1 MKTYKEFMQ
10 ESSLSRIKSKSDK
23 SGIAT
28 LSADRG
34 DKSRKENQAR
44 SKQLQKDIR
53 GSFGRG
59 PTKVKGSYLEKDE
72 KTGKERKVKEK
83 SYVIDRGKLGKKDFK
98 KKVKKLGIKH
108 KQDSVLT
115 QTKKT
120 GTLSATRKGGLGTKP
135 KDKRPLGSTK
145 RVGLGKFKPQGKN
158 PEGQSQIK
166 GKTFTY
172 G

>member
-1 MKTYKEFMQ
+1 MKTFKEFLE
-10 ESSLSRIKSKSDK
+10 ESSLSRIKSKADK
-23 SGIAT
+23 SGIAV

-34 DKSRKENQAR
+34 DKSRKENKAR
-44 SKQLQKDIR
+44 AKKLEKDIR
-53 GSFGRG
+53 GKFGRG

-120 GTLSATRKGGLGTKP
+120 ATLHRTRKGGLEKKGEN
-135 KDKRPLGSTK
+135 
-145 RVGLGKFKPQGKN
+145 VGRFKPQGKN
-158 PEGQSQIK
+158 PYGQSQIK
-166 GKTFTY
+166 GKTFAY
-172 G
+172 GD